1 MHIFLIM
8 FNENFK
14 QLIININGY
23 ILYLIK
29 ALYVLYGYFIVRLI
43 WNTLT

>member
-14 QLIININGY
+14 QLIINYNY
-23 ILYLIK
+23 DEPYLIK
-29 ALYVLYGYFIVRLI
+29 AHYVLYGYFIVRLI